1 MIASASPQPA
11 LALREQVAAFMRTY
25 VLPAEAQ
32 VAAFI
37 APPNPRFAIA
47 PKMEAL
53 KAQAQA
59 LGLWNL
65 FLPSVSGLSN
75 LEYAPLAELMGHSM
89 IGPEVFNCAAPDTG
103 NMEVLH
109 LFGSAQQKEQWLKPL
124 LAGQIRSAFAMTEP
138 DVASSDATNI
148 ALRMQRD
155 GDSYV
160 VSGKKWW
167 TSGALDPRC
176 KIMIVMGQTNP
187 DAPAHQRQ
195 SMLLVPIDAPGVRV
209 VRPLS
214 VFGFDDAPHG
224 HAEVHFDNVRVP
236 ATNILLGEGRGF
248 EIAQARLGPGRIH
261 HCMRLVG
268 LAERALALMVQRA
281 RSRIAFGK
289 PIATLGMAQEAIA
302 RSRCEI
308 DQARL
313 LTLHA
318 AAMIDQGGAKLA
330 KKEIAMIKIVAPSMA
345 CTVIDRA
352 IQIHGG
358 MGVSQDTFLAHA
370 YAGARSL
377 RLADGPDEVHLVS
390 LAKAEL
396 AHDASAT

>member
-1 MIASASPQPA
+1 MLFPQSERA
-11 LALREQVAAFMRTY
+11 AELHAQVAAFMAQH
-25 VLPAEAQ
+25 VLPAEAEL
-32 VAAFI
+32 AAFI
-37 APPNPRFAIA
+37 QTPNPRWAVA
-47 PKMEAL
+47 PLMETL
-53 KAQAQA
+53 KAQAKA
-59 LGLWNL
+59 AGLWNL
-65 FLPSVSGLSN
+65 FLGSASGLSN
-75 LEYAPLAELMGHSM
+75 LDYAPMAELMGHSLF
-89 IGPEVFNCAAPDTG
+89 GPEAFNCAAPDTG

-109 LFGSAQQKEQWLKPL
+109 LFGTDAQKAQWLAPL
-124 LAGQIRSAFAMTEP
+124 LAGEIRSAFAMTEP

-148 ALRMQRD
+148 ALTMQPE
-155 GDSYV
+155 GDNYRV
-160 VSGKKWW
+160 NGKKWW

-187 DAPAHQRQ
+187 DAHAHQRQ
-195 SMLLVPIDAPGVRV
+195 SMLLVPMDAPGVRI
-209 VRPLS
+209 VRPLT

-224 HAEVHFDNVRVP
+224 HAEVHFSDVVVP
-236 ATNILLGEGRGF
+236 KNNLLLGEGRGF

-261 HCMRLVG
+261 HCMRLIG
-268 LAERALALMVQRA
+268 LAERALALAVRRA

-289 PIATLGMAQEAIA
+289 PLAALGMAQEAIA

-318 AAMIDQGGAKLA
+318 AAMIDAGGAKLA

-345 CTVIDRA
+345 CKVIDRA

-370 YAGARSL
+370 YAAARSL

-396 AHDASAT
+396 GA

>member
-1 MIASASPQPA
+1 MLPGA
-11 LALREQVAAFMRTY
+11 LFSQSERAALMHAQVAEFMAQH
-25 VLPAEAQ
+25 VLPAEAEL
-32 VAAFI
+32 AAFI
-37 APPNPRFAIA
+37 QAPNPRWAIA
-47 PKMEAL
+47 PAMEAL
-53 KAQAQA
+53 KAKAKA
-59 LGLWNL
+59 AGLWNL
-65 FLPSVSGLSN
+65 FLGSVSGLSN
-75 LEYAPLAELMGHSM
+75 LDYAPMAELMGHSLF
-89 IGPEVFNCAAPDTG
+89 GPEAFNCAAPDTG

-109 LFGSAQQKEQWLKPL
+109 LFGSAEQKAMWLTPL
-124 LAGQIRSAFAMTEP
+124 LNGDIRSAFAMTEP

-148 ALRMQRD
+148 ALTMQAD
-155 GDSYV
+155 GDNYRV
-160 VSGKKWW
+160 NGKKWW

-187 DAPAHQRQ
+187 EAHAHQRQ
-195 SMLLVPIDAPGVRV
+195 SMLLVPIATPGVHI
-209 VRPLS
+209 VRPLT

-224 HAEVHFDNVRVP
+224 HAEVHFTDVVVP
-236 ATNILLGEGRGF
+236 KTNLLLGEGRGF

-261 HCMRLVG
+261 HCMRLIG
-268 LAERALALMVQRA
+268 LAERALGLAVRRA

-289 PIATLGMAQEAIA
+289 PISALGMAQEAIA

-318 AAMIDQGGAKLA
+318 AAMIDAGGAKLA

-345 CTVIDRA
+345 CKVIDRA

-370 YAGARSL
+370 YAAARSL

-396 AHDASAT
+396 GA

>member
-1 MIASASPQPA
+1 MLFPQSDRA
-11 LALREQVAAFMRTY
+11 TLIQAQVAEFMRTQ
-25 VLPAEAQ
+25 VLPAEAEL
-32 VAAFI
+32 AAFI
-37 APPNPRFAIA
+37 QPPNPRWANA
-47 PKMEAL
+47 PQMEVL
-53 KAQAQA
+53 KATAKA
-59 LGLWNL
+59 AGLWNL

-75 LEYAPLAELMGHSM
+75 LQYAPMAELMGHSLF
-89 IGPEVFNCAAPDTG
+89 GPEVFNCAAPDTG

-109 LFGSAQQKEQWLKPL
+109 LFGDSTQKARWLQPL
-124 LAGQIRSAFAMTEP
+124 LEGTIRSAFAMTEP

-148 ALRMQRD
+148 ALTMRSD
-155 GDSYV
+155 GDHYV
-160 VSGKKWW
+160 VNGKKWW

-176 KIMIVMGQTNP
+176 KIMIVMGMTTP
-187 DAPAHQRQ
+187 EAAPHQRQ
-195 SMLLVPIDAPGVRV
+195 SMLLVPTDTPGVRI
-209 VRPLS
+209 VRPLT

-224 HAEVHFDNVRVP
+224 HAEIHFNDVRV
-236 ATNILLGEGRGF
+236 AKTNLLLGEGRGF

-261 HCMRLVG
+261 HCMRLIG
-268 LAERALALMVQRA
+268 LAERALALAVRRA
-281 RSRIAFGK
+281 RSRIVFGK
-289 PIATLGMAQEAIA
+289 PISALGMAQEAIA

-318 AAMIDQGGAKLA
+318 AAMIDAGGAKLA
-330 KKEIAMIKIVAPSMA
+330 RKEIAMIKIVAPSMA
-345 CTVIDRA
+345 CAVIDRA

-370 YAGARSL
+370 YAAARSL

-396 AHDASAT
+396 GA